1 MTVAAA
7 GYDRGRMER
16 EAATPPDPDEVEEVD
31 AVPVLAPDRAV
42 EAARPAGQLVVRQA
56 AAVAATS
63 FVAGVATVVLARARR
78 VRRAR
83 RRSQAVGPVIAS
95 RSFLVDV
102 HLLGPRQ

>member
-1 MTVAAA
+1 
-7 GYDRGRMER
+7 MEHD
-16 EAATPPDPDEVEEVD
+16 AATPPGPDEVEEVD
-31 AVPVLAPDRAV
+31 AVPVLASGGAV
-42 EAARPAGQLVVRQA
+42 EARPAGQLVVRQA